1 MKPHELLL
9 PLECRHHERCN
20 KQYRQLITTDSDKL
34 LQFSATIKFEQGAKC
49 LKEQDHN
56 IGEYSLTRVQT
67 DPKMDGINEN
77 TSVTVG
83 VVHIKAEPPEHSNYS
98 ERRQSDPRN
107 LETTNVTTRELLV
120 SGAKCVK
127 EEDHNIGEYSLTR
140 VQTDPKMDGI
150 NENTSVTVGVV
161 HIKAE
166 PPEHSDYSKRRQS
179 DPKNLE
185 TTNVTTQEL
194 LDSGGNLANQNVLN
208 SIAKHTVTYDQQ
220 LLKEHVTQK
229 CSKTLKGAASTGSKS
244 LAVCRKSE
252 KVHVIDKHFKCA
264 ICGKSF
270 SKKSV
275 YTAHQRIHT
284 GEKPYECSTC
294 GKSFSDS
301 GTCKRHQRIHTGEKP
316 YECSTCGKSFSDSG
330 TCKRHQRI
338 HAGEKPYK
346 CSTCGKSFSDSGT
359 CKRHQRIH
367 TGEKPYKCSTCGKS
381 FSDSGTCKRHQRIHA
396 GGKLYKCSTCGK
408 SFSDSGTCKRHQ
420 RIHTGE
426 KPYKCSTCGKS
437 FSDSGTCNRH
447 QRIHTGE
454 KPYKCSTCGKSF
466 SRLEYCKIHQRIHT
480 GENPYSCSTCGKSLS
495 DLGTCNKHQHIHTVE
510 RPYNCSTCGKS

>member
-1 MKPHELLL
+1 MKPHVLLL

-20 KQYRQLITTDSDKL
+20 KQYSQLITTDSKEL
-34 LQFSATIKFEQGAKC
+34 SPFSVTIKFEPGAKC
-49 LKEQDHN
+49 VKEEEHN

-67 DPKMDGINEN
+67 DLK
-77 TSVTVG
+77 
-83 VVHIKAEPPEHSNYS
+83 
-98 ERRQSDPRN
+98 R
-107 LETTNVTTRELLV
+107 
-120 SGAKCVK
+120 
-127 EEDHNIGEYSLTR
+127 
-140 VQTDPKMDGI
+140 DGI

-194 LDSGGNLANQNVLN
+194 LVSGGNLTNQKVLN
-208 SIAKHTVTYDQQ
+208 SIAKHTVTPEQQ
-220 LLKEHVTQK
+220 LLTEHLTQK

-252 KVHVIDKHFKCA
+252 KVHVIEKHFKCA
-264 ICGKSF
+264 TCGKSF
-270 SKKSV
+270 SRKSG
-275 YTAHQRIHT
+275 YTAHPRIHT

-301 GTCKRHQRIHTGEKP
+301 GTCNRHQRIHTGEKP
-316 YECSTCGKSFSDSG
+316 YKCTTCGKSFSDPG
-330 TCKRHQRI
+330 AHKM
-338 HAGEKPYK
+338 
-346 CSTCGKSFSDSGT
+346 
-359 CKRHQRIH
+359 HQRIH

-381 FSDSGTCKRHQRIHA
+381 FSDSGTCKRHQRIHT
-396 GGKLYKCSTCGK
+396 GG
-408 SFSDSGTCKRHQ
+408 
-420 RIHTGE
+420 

-510 RPYNCSTCGKS
+510 RPYNCSTCGKSLSDLGTCKIHQ